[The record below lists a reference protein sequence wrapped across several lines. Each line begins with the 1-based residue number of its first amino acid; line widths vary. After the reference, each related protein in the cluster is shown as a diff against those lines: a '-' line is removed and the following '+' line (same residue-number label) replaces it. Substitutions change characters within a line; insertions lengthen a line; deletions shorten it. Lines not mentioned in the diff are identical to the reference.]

1 MPCSYTLKGIARD
14 CEVNAGGIRRVLIAP
29 YDDVASYAV
38 DALTGMISTITMETA
53 KTFLEYY
60 QKKGV
65 ANYTGTPSFNE
76 DGDYVGED
84 GTLALV
90 FSKMGTAK
98 RTEVEALS
106 RQDLVVIFQDANGKW
121 FYLGADN
128 PVTRSGGDT
137 ATGTA
142 QTDRNGY
149 AVELHSSDN
158 GSPLEVDPTIISG
171 LLPA

>member
-1 MPCSYTLKGIARD
+1 MIQKLRLKF
-14 CEVNAGGIRRVLIAP
+14 
-29 YDDVASYAV
+29 VAIC
-38 DALTGMISTITMETA
+38 M
-53 KTFLEYY
+53 
-60 QKKGV
+60 
-65 ANYTGTPSFNE
+65 
-76 DGDYVGED
+76 
-84 GTLALV
+84 ALV
-90 FSKMGTAK
+90 TAVMAVVFVSVYVSME
-98 RTEVEALS
+98 RNVEALS